1 MLIRSKHSGVILAER
16 MYRYASLS
24 MTPGDSSWLFQS
36 FLCFLNVRS
45 RSFKA
50 KVKNESL
57 IGNRDIMYI
66 FKAIEQN
73 FMAFYA

>member
-36 FLCFLNVRS
+36 FFMFSECP
-45 RSFKA
+45 FK
-50 KVKNESL
+50 V
-57 IGNRDIMYI
+57 I
-66 FKAIEQN
+66 
-73 FMAFYA
+73 